1 MSVITFPKKLTA
13 RTFASSEEASVLK
26 SISQHGVAAAR
37 WQRAPSRE
45 FSDWV
50 NALPVAQLPK
60 LRSFLPVDRVEE
72 AVQAACDI
80 AKMPSSP
87 KRDLLAS
94 DVAAL
99 AFIMSK
105 VMDTPQLHVRL
116 DVVSNDACRRFHIDN
131 MTARMLC
138 TYRGTGTQ
146 LAAAGEE
153 DRPTTVDASDVV
165 LLRGKLWPSTEETA
179 LLHRSPPIT
188 GTGETRLLAVIDPA
202 TDHRTAPTY
211 H

>member
-1 MSVITFPKKLTA
+1 MSVIAFPKALTA
-13 RTFASSEEASVLK
+13 HTIASSKEAAVLK
-26 SISQHGVAAAR
+26 SISQRGVAAAR
-37 WQRAPSRE
+37 WQRTPSQE
-45 FSDWV
+45 FSDWI
-50 NALPVAQLPK
+50 NALPTSQLPK

-72 AVQAACDI
+72 AIQAACDI
-80 AKMPSSP
+80 AEMPP
-87 KRDLLAS
+87 NPQRHLLAS

-105 VMDTPQLHVRL
+105 VMNTTHLHVRL

-146 LAAAGEE
+146 LAVAGEE
-153 DRPTTVDASDVV
+153 DRPTTVGASDVV
-165 LLRGKLWPSTEETA
+165 LLRGKLWPSTEETT

-202 TDHRTAPTY
+202 TDHRSAPTY